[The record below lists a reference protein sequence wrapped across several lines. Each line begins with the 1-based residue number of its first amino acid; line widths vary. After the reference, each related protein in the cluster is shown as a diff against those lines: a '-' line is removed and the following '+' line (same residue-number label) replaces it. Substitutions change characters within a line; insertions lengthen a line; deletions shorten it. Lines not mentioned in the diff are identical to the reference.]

1 MMPVRKWDRAV
12 RTTKQ
17 SENSVDAVVILA
29 ILRYDKSDPSK
40 DEIVCVKQ
48 FRPPVDGYTVEL
60 PAGLVDANEDP
71 GTAAEREFKVIS
83 VSPPS
88 FLSPGPTNESVCLVR
103 MKVDMTLAENVKNH
117 KRTTAHEGLE
127 GCEKDRGLEKLLL
140 PRVGFLDAL
149 HNLQEKDGVKIF
161 AAPSQL
167 GCRLVKRNRY
177 VVVNYLLLCKDKFVT
192 FFSYFL
198 QNQRKN

>member
-29 ILRYDKSDPSK
+29 ILRYNKSDPSK

-48 FRPPVDGYTVEL
+48 FRPPVNGYTVEL
-60 PAGLVDANEDP
+60 LAGLVDANEDP

-149 HNLQEKDGVKIF
+149 DNLQEKDGVKIF
-161 AAPSQL
+161 AALYSF
-167 GCRLVKRNRY
+167 
-177 VVVNYLLLCKDKFVT
+177 VVGMS
-192 FFSYFL
+192 FSEGA
-198 QNQRKN
+198 K

>member
-1 MMPVRKWDRAV
+1 M
-12 RTTKQ
+12 
-17 SENSVDAVVILA
+17 DAVVILA
-29 ILRYDKSDPSK
+29 ILRYDKSDPPK

-60 PAGLVDANEDP
+60 LAGLVDANEDP

-161 AAPSQL
+161 AALYSFAV
-167 GCRLVKRNRY
+167 GMS
-177 VVVNYLLLCKDKFVT
+177 
-192 FFSYFL
+192 FSEA
-198 QNQRKN
+198 K

>member
-1 MMPVRKWDRAV
+1 MDVPRV
-12 RTTKQ
+12 
-17 SENSVDAVVILA
+17 LA

-83 VSPPS
+83 VSPRS
-88 FLSPGPTNESVCLVR
+88 FLSPRPTNESVCLVR

-117 KRTTAHEGLE
+117 ERTTAHEGLE

-140 PRVGFLDAL
+140 PRVGFLYAL
-149 HNLQEKDGVKIF
+149 HNLQEKDFVANLHSEHNDSLRLLRYHRCWKKWGLL
-161 AAPSQL
+161 QL
-167 GCRLVKRNRY
+167 
-177 VVVNYLLLCKDKFVT
+177 
-192 FFSYFL
+192 
-198 QNQRKN
+198 QM